1 MASERR
7 RWTRDELLVALG
19 LYLRLPFGQLHQHHP
34 EIVSCAELLGR
45 TPSAL
50 AMKLTNLASLDDS
63 LDRTG
68 LRNASQADRE
78 IWAEMQDDW
87 VATADEMHEAQTRLG
102 VEHGDAPEI
111 EEIETPAVGRD
122 VLRLRKERRGGLRF
136 RTSVLSAYDFRCCI
150 TGLAEP
156 RLLDA
161 AHITPW
167 AADPSK
173 GLYPTNGLCLAVL
186 HHRAFDRGLLAI
198 DGDFRVLVSPQLTA
212 RDNEFTAT
220 AFTSFAGK
228 QISLPTK
235 FAPDPDALAYH
246 REHIFL
252 ASA

>member
-19 LYLRLPFGQLHQHHP
+19 LYLRLPFGQLHQRHP
-34 EIVSCAELLGR
+34 EIIACAELLER

-68 LRNASQADRE
+68 LRNASNADRE

-87 VATADEMHEAQTRLG
+87 SATAEAIADAETSLG
-102 VEHGDAPEI
+102 VAPAL
-111 EEIETPAVGRD
+111 ETNDDQPFPSAEGVIVPTKVLLGRS
-122 VLRLRKERRGGLRF
+122 RF
-136 RTSVLSAYDFRCCI
+136 RSAVLSAYAFRCCV

-156 RLLDA
+156 QLLEA
-161 AHITPW
+161 AHIASW
-167 AADPSK
+167 RDDPEH
-173 GLYPTNGLCLAVL
+173 GLNPRNGLCLSVL
-186 HHRAFDRGLLAI
+186 HHRAFDRGLIAF
-198 DGDFRVLVSPQLTA
+198 DDDFCLLVSPQLA
-212 RDNEFTAT
+212 ERDDEFAAT

-228 QISLPTK
+228 PIARPTK